1 MIGSLRGVLLE
12 RVENEVLVEVGGI
25 GYRVTTTPTTAV
37 ELGPTGAEVF
47 VHVHHAVREDAET
60 LFGFRTLDE
69 RITFE
74 TLLGAHGVG
83 PALALAILGVH
94 PPEALREVLA
104 AQDSAAL
111 CLVPGVGKK
120 TAARLL
126 VELANR
132 FEAPAVETSGGSST
146 AGAGGTAVDSPRA
159 DVRDALTNLGYGPE
173 EVTAV
178 LRELPADTDAS
189 ALLRMALQRLAV
201 S

>member
-37 ELGPTGAEVF
+37 ELGPRGTEVF

-132 FEAPAVETSGGSST
+132 FEAPAVETSGASSAAGS
-146 AGAGGTAVDSPRA
+146 GGTAVESPRA

-178 LRELPADTDAS
+178 LRELPADTDAA

>member
-12 RVENEVLVEVGGI
+12 RVENEVLVEVGGV

-37 ELGPTGAEVF
+37 ELGPTGTEVF
-47 VHVHHAVREDAET
+47 VHIHHAVREDAET

-69 RITFE
+69 RVTFE

-94 PPEALREVLA
+94 PPGALREVLA

-132 FEAPAVETSGGSST
+132 FEAPAVETT
-146 AGAGGTAVDSPRA
+146 AGSAASTPGGTAVDSPRA
-159 DVRDALTNLGYGPE
+159 DVRDALTNLGYGPD
-173 EVTAV
+173 EVSAV